1 MSGSQR
7 VERGHSLLEMIVA
20 VMIFATA
27 ATALNGI
34 WVLQYRAM
42 TSSRTLIVA
51 SHFTEQ
57 IVEEAL
63 EAGYYGVD
71 AWAAGY
77 PPGNS
82 TIIGCTVAG
91 KALSTEFF
99 PTVSVT
105 PYSGS
110 YKHVSVLVEYSEKN
124 FKRKVKYDVLLSPTT

>member
-1 MSGSQR
+1 MRGAQS
-7 VERGHSLLEMIVA
+7 VRGHSLLEMIVA

-71 AWAAGY
+71 GWATTY
-77 PPGNS
+77 PPGTS
-82 TIIGCTVAG
+82 TIIGCEVAG
-91 KALSTEFF
+91 KQLSTEFF
-99 PTVSVT
+99 PTVTVT
-105 PYSGS
+105 PYGGS
-110 YKHVSVLVEYSEKN
+110 FKHVSVVVQYREKN
-124 FKRKVKYDVLLSPTT
+124 FDRKVKYDVLLSPTN